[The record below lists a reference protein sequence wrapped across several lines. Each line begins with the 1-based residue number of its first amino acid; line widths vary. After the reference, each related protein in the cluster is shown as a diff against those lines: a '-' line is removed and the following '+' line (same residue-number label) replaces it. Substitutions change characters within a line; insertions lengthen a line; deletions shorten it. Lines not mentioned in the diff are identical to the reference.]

1 MAYKQNNPLTD
12 PPVRSSSIYDNDD
25 EYNAALARRKA
36 ARQAY
41 ETESSRV
48 KKIVK
53 NIDTVAEQAFE
64 GKYTVNFGTEGDARS
79 DVLGAGVVPQA
90 TYSYLKNMGG
100 MACNTYAC
108 GIMREA
114 GVTVP
119 NSVGEEGITINNVTY
134 NAGDKMPIIPGNQ
147 QFDAV
152 APMLGFELR
161 PGGSYPEEGD
171 ITRSDYATGTT
182 HSTVQ
187 IGKEGSVY
195 NPGMP
200 GEGLRKSNFYSQLA
214 NFDAVPDDQAEQ
226 LQKDLVFYGGKKAKV
241 EKDGKI
247 YQDRL
252 MRYVGDLPKLAK
264 ELRAANKPF
273 DVAASRVKPKS
284 IQPMTIAPTS
294 SISLP
299 TGVSKFF
306 NRNK

>member
-12 PPVRSSSIYDNDD
+12 PPAKSSSIYDDD
-25 EYNAALARRKA
+25 DKYNEALARRKA
-36 ARQAY
+36 ARQAL
-41 ETESSRV
+41 ETERSRV

-53 NIDTVAEQAFE
+53 NIDTVAEQALE
-64 GKYTVNFGTEGDARS
+64 GKYTVNFGTEGDGR
-79 DVLGAGVVPQA
+79 VGVKGAGVVPQA
-90 TYSYLKNMGG
+90 TFNYLKNMGG
-100 MACNTYAC
+100 MACNSYTC

-171 ITRSDYATGTT
+171 ITRASYATGTT

-195 NPGMP
+195 NPGEP
-200 GEGLRKSNFYSQLA
+200 GKGLKKSDWYSQFA

-226 LQKDLVFYGGKKAKV
+226 LQKDLVFYGGQKAKV

-252 MRYVGDLPKLAK
+252 MRYVGDLPKLTK

-273 DVAASRVKPKS
+273 DTAVSRIKPRG
-284 IQPMTIAPTS
+284 IQPVQTPTS
-294 SISLP
+294 SVLLP
-299 TGVSKFF
+299 TSVSKFF

>member
-12 PPVRSSSIYDNDD
+12 PPAKSSSIYDDD
-25 EYNAALARRKA
+25 DKYNAALATRKA

-41 ETESSRV
+41 ENERSRV

-53 NIDTVAEQAFE
+53 NIDTVAEQAIE
-64 GKYTVNFGTEGDARS
+64 GKYTVNFGPESDKRV

-90 TYSYLKNMGG
+90 TYNWLENAGG
-100 MACNTYAC
+100 AACSTYAC

-119 NSVGEEGITINNVTY
+119 NSVGEDGITINNVTY
-134 NAGDKMPIIPGNQ
+134 NAGDKMPIIPGNA

-171 ITRSDYATGTT
+171 ITRSSYYTGTT

-187 IGKEGSVY
+187 VGGGESVY
-195 NPGMP
+195 NPGYP
-200 GEGLRKSNFYSQLA
+200 NRGLKKGEYYSTPS
-214 NFDAVPDDQAEQ
+214 NFDALSDKDAKQ
-226 LQKDLVFYGGKKAKV
+226 LQKDLVFYGGQEAKV
-241 EKDGKI
+241 DKDGKI
-247 YQDRL
+247 YPDRL
-252 MRYVGDLPKLAK
+252 MRYVGDLPKLTK

-273 DVAASRVKPKS
+273 DTAVSRIKPKGIQITQKPTAS
-284 IQPMTIAPTS
+284 ILMPTN
-294 SISLP
+294 
-299 TGVSKFF
+299 VSKFF